1 MSFLWY
7 LLIGLGVGILARI
20 LMPGRQNLGI
30 IMTVLLGALGAFL
43 AGQTGEWLD
52 WWTWPSWLG
61 IAVSVVFAIILIAIY
76 TGIKGSSNRNNN
88 RYYNNNNRYYNNS
101 NAYYNNNS
109 SNIKRNRYWRNKNN
123 RRF

>member
-7 LLIGLGVGILARI
+7 LLIGLGIGILARI

-43 AGQTGEWLD
+43 AGQTGEWVG
-52 WWTWPSWLG
+52 WWAWPSWLG
-61 IAVSVVFAIILIAIY
+61 IGVSVVFAIVLIAIY
-76 TGIKGSSNRNNN
+76 TGLKGNRNNN
-88 RYYNNNNRYYNNS
+88 RYYNNNN
-101 NAYYNNNS
+101 NAYYNNNN
-109 SNIKRNRYWRNKNN
+109 SNIRANRHWKN

>member
-7 LLIGLGVGILARI
+7 LLIGLGIGILARI

-43 AGQTGEWLD
+43 AGQTGEWLS

-61 IAVSVVFAIILIAIY
+61 IAVSVVFAILLIGIY
-76 TGIKGSSNRNNN
+76 TALKGSRNSNRN
-88 RYYNNNNRYYNNS
+88 YNNS
-101 NAYYNNNS
+101 YYNNNS
-109 SNIKRNRYWRNKNN
+109 NNARANRYWRNKRNN
-123 RRF
+123 RF